1 MKKQFTY
8 RLFCFLVLFT
18 VINTAVAGPVHS
30 KDRAKQE
37 KGLSEPAGESNV
49 NYIDGLPEP
58 SLCHIQEA
66 QAGSP
71 VASKRTQHGKDLLL
85 IHASKLS
92 NTVKASSG
100 DEIRFADELTHI
112 FLFLFPHHFFW

>member
-1 MKKQFTY
+1 M
-8 RLFCFLVLFT
+8 
-18 VINTAVAGPVHS
+18 ADPVHS
-30 KDRAKQE
+30 KDRTKQAR
-37 KGLSEPAGESNV
+37 GLSEPAGESKV

-66 QAGSP
+66 QTCSP
-71 VASKRTQHGKDLLL
+71 VASKRTQHGKELLL
-85 IHASKLS
+85 MHASKLS

-100 DEIRFADELTHI
+100 DEIRFAAELTHI